1 MRWSPPKQRIAAKLQ
16 AIERAQRSAAEARMS
31 AARSE
36 ADEASERSSSA
47 RNKLD
52 EAARSWT
59 DCVAGGRFNLEL
71 QLCLAE
77 ELLRKEQESEA
88 CDRDQSDAETRFDQR
103 KHDWRQLETG
113 VRAGDHLLKK
123 GRRYLLR
130 RAEAAR
136 DHSLSDQTTWKWFK
150 R

>member
-1 MRWSPPKQRIAAKLQ
+1 MAAKLQ
-16 AIERAQRSAAEARMS
+16 AIERAQRSAAEARLS
-31 AARSE
+31 VARRE
-36 ADEASERSSSA
+36 VDEASERAGDA
-47 RNKLD
+47 RDDLV
-52 EAARSWT
+52 EAERSWT
-59 DCVAGGRFNLEL
+59 DRIAGGRFNLEL

-77 ELLRKEQESEA
+77 ELLRKEQESQTS
-88 CDRDQSDAETRFDQR
+88 DREQRDAETRFDQR
-103 KHDWRQLETG
+103 KRDWQQLETG

>member
-1 MRWSPPKQRIAAKLQ
+1 MRWSSPKHRIAAKLQ
-16 AIERAQRSAAEARMS
+16 AIERAQRSAAEARLS

-47 RNKLD
+47 RNDLE

-59 DCVAGGRFNLEL
+59 DRVAGRRFNFEL
-71 QLCLAE
+71 QLCLADD
-77 ELLRKEQESEA
+77 LLRKEQEFEV
-88 CDRDQSDAETRFDQR
+88 CDREQGEAETRFDQR
-103 KHDWRQLETG
+103 KHDWQQLETG

-136 DHSLSDQTTWKWFK
+136 DHALGDQTTWKWFK